1 MNLINAIRIPL
12 RRGMTIKWLKTI
24 LANFKGGVRMTEE
37 EEKELNQMLN
47 RIEKQHD
54 TLRKSNGEKD
64 QYKHLEKTDVI
75 KVHTNDKQAMKFWEE

>member
-1 MNLINAIRIPL
+1 MNLINGIRPMRKIMSIRWL
-12 RRGMTIKWLKTI
+12 NSVLTI
-24 LANFKGGVRMTEE
+24 FKGGVYMTEE
-37 EEKELNQMLN
+37 EEKELNQMLA

>member
-1 MNLINAIRIPL
+1 MNLINGIRPMRKI
-12 RRGMTIKWLKTI
+12 MSIKWLNTV
-24 LANFKGGVRMTEE
+24 LAIFKGGVCMTEE
-37 EEKELNQMLN
+37 EEKELNQMLA

-54 TLRKSNGEKD
+54 SLRKSSGEKD